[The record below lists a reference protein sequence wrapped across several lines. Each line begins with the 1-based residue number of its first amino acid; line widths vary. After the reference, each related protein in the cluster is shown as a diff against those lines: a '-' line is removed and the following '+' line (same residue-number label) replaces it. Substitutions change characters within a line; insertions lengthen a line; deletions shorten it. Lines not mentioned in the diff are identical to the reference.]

1 MNSVLGVLAALLLL
15 VFFDRLFPATA
26 ARLALGLER
35 GRSGLKRHTAVAGSF
50 TMPYLEG
57 GQGEPL
63 VLIHGFGGDKDN
75 FTRIARFLT
84 PHYRVIIPDLPG
96 FGEASRDLNADY
108 SIAGQVEN
116 ICAFLEQLGLRQV
129 HLGGNS
135 MGGFIAAQ
143 LAAMYPDR
151 VASLWL
157 LDAAGTRAAH
167 NSDLLKLYLATGELP
182 LLLCSVKDFRALM
195 HFVTH
200 KPPFMPNSIWRTLV
214 KRAVGDYP
222 LHKKIM
228 AQVTASPLLETQYS
242 AINAPALI
250 VWGEEDQI
258 LHPSG
263 AEALHL
269 LLPNSRVWMM
279 PGVGHMPLLEAPAK
293 TAMDYIDFRSAPAD

>member
-1 MNSVLGVLAALLLL
+1 MNILLGFLVCALLLVL
-15 VFFDRLFPATA
+15 FDRFMPTTAT
-26 ARLALGLER
+26 RLALGLER
-35 GRSGLKRHTAVAGSF
+35 GRSGLKRHTAVAGGF

-75 FTRIARFLT
+75 FSRMARFLT

-96 FGEASRDLNADY
+96 FGEAGRDPDASYSMAD
-108 SIAGQVEN
+108 QVDN
-116 ICAFLEQLGLRQV
+116 VCAFLDQLGLRQV

-143 LAAMYPDR
+143 LAATYPER

-157 LDAAGTRAAH
+157 IDAAGTRAAH

-182 LLLCSVKDFRALM
+182 LLLRSVKDFKTLM
-195 HFVTH
+195 RFVTH
-200 KPPFMPNSIWRTLV
+200 RPPFMPYSIWRTLAR
-214 KRAVGDYP
+214 RAVADYP

-228 AQVTASPLLETQYS
+228 AQLTASPLLDAQYS
-242 AINAPALI
+242 EIATPALI

-269 LLPNSRVWMM
+269 LLPNSRVRMM
-279 PGVGHMPLLEAPAK
+279 PGVGHMPMLEAPAK